1 MKKHDEMQKK
11 NMAAMHKDT
20 QQYLKQQQDAQQTQ
34 FLCSQNTWLNP
45 LSFTFNSTLHFN
57 FYPKS
62 QATETERN
70 KLTGINLLRVCVLW
84 CSRCSNSRAWY

>member
-1 MKKHDEMQKK
+1 MQK

-20 QQYLKQQQDAQQTQ
+20 QQYLKQQQDAQQPQ
-34 FLCSQNTWLNP
+34 SLRSQNTWVKP
-45 LSFTFNSTLHFN
+45 LTFTFNSTLHFN

-70 KLTGINLLRVCVLW
+70 KLTGIILP
-84 CSRCSNSRAWY
+84 